1 MRNDNG
7 ACGLLVDE
15 GEQPGQRV
23 GYGHGADT
31 EKRAERELV
40 LRGDGPAESGDAA
53 QAALCG
59 ALCNGALPTEEIEE
73 DDPQNADDAA
83 EQGAEK
89 NCKEGAAGPE
99 ERADHGHHF
108 DVAHAHAVA
117 LADGGV
123 EGRRSPEEHA
133 ADQSAEHGVEYVE
146 KELGLKWE
154 ASKTEEE
161 ESYSGG

>member
-1 MRNDNG
+1 MPG
-7 ACGLLVDE
+7 SGLLVDE

-31 EKRAERELV
+31 EKGAERELV
-40 LRGDGPAESGDAA
+40 LRGDSPAEAGDAS
-53 QAALCG
+53 QTTLCG

-83 EQGAEK
+83 EEGAEK
-89 NCKEGAAGPE
+89 NCEEGAAGAE

-117 LADGGV
+117 LADEFV
-123 EGRRSPEEHA
+123 EGRRAPEEHA
-133 ADQSAEHGVEYVE
+133 ADQRADHGIE
-146 KELGLKWE
+146 
-154 ASKTEEE
+154 
-161 ESYSGG
+161 